1 LRKRAGELVLH
12 CDGSLKG
19 LAIPHTQGLSKN
31 AQLQAT
37 VNYSCLWSLHFVMLI
52 TNAKPC
58 QNSFVEP
65 LWYGEQPNAIA
76 RPLNL
81 CFIFI

>member
-1 LRKRAGELVLH
+1 MFCT

-19 LAIPHTQGLSKN
+19 ACPTQGLSKN

-37 VNYSCLWSLHFVMLI
+37 VNYSCLCSLHFVMLI
-52 TNAKPC
+52 TNAMQAMSELC
-58 QNSFVEP
+58 VEP

-76 RPLNL
+76 RQLIL
-81 CFIFI
+81 CFLFI